1 MLFVFI
7 IVVVFVFLLFFLYE
21 KVEVVYL
28 VKNIIGYRCG
38 FLNNIVKVVEIF
50 GRIFM
55 VVEFILIICMFIFY
69 GLIGYKLLRIK

>member
-1 MLFVFI
+1 MDCYVICIYYSSCFCIFI
-7 IVVVFVFLLFFLYE
+7 IL
-21 KVEVVYL
+21 YL

-55 VVEFILIICMFIFY
+55 VVEFILIICIFIFY
-69 GLIGYKLLRIK
+69 GLIGYKLFRIK